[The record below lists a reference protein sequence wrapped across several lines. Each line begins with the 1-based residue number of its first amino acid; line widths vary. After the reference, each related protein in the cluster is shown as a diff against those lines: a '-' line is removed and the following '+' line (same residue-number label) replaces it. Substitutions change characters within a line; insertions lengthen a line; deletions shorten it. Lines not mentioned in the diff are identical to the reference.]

1 LVSYTEIGAD
11 AIRFNHAPWESL
23 KRQNLLIW
31 LSWSCFNL
39 PLDEAQ
45 KTKRYITYL
54 DDTLRTLE
62 ARTGMTLPEGYNP
75 DVSIL
80 RLTLDPVNVRPNDSL
95 GTFLTFRPKE
105 DLCCST
111 PCRTVSMPG

>member
-1 LVSYTEIGAD
+1 MVIQLMLDY
-11 AIRFNHAPWESL
+11 RFNHAPWESL

-45 KTKRYITYL
+45 KNKKYIAYL
-54 DDTLRTLE
+54 DKTMQTLE
-62 ARTGMTLPEGYNP
+62 ARTGMILPQGYNP

-80 RLTLDPVNVRPNDSL
+80 RLTLDPVNVRNQAGAGS
-95 GTFLTFRPKE
+95 E
-105 DLCCST
+105 S
-111 PCRTVSMPG
+111 